1 MNSQDYLINE
11 IGGKISMRLFNQLYA
26 LKSKYPTKDDIHKIT
41 ADELLKCKG
50 IGKVGV
56 NEFYKVVLNKIPPFK
71 LTSNKKLIVDDELY
85 STIENAIIAWTID
98 GTRTA
103 GSLTRDIML
112 LIEQKTNE

>member
-56 NEFYKVVLNKIPPFK
+56 NEFYKVVLNKKPPFK

-85 STIENAIIAWTID
+85 SAIEHAVIVWVLD

-112 LIEQKTNE
+112 LIEQKK